1 MSLAGLTNT
10 SLVVVR
16 DKELS
21 VHEQLDI
28 ARYFGPFISMQR
40 PSSPKNQDLRRS
52 KAYLEGLTAL
62 HSVAAQA
69 EGSCSTSVTS
79 PSKPYT
85 LSFVSPGWKSVNV
98 NPGVTRRMLGVPKRE
113 SDTILNVLFHQVA
126 EDVDFRVRFHREPN
140 SIAFWDNK
148 VSSVSAQRRA

>member
-1 MSLAGLTNT
+1 MTGPEYGGDTLWSSGYVAEDGSLYKYPDAHIQLCFL
-10 SLVVVR
+10 SP
-16 DKELS
+16 S
-21 VHEQLDI
+21 VHECRHTSRVLQLC
-28 ARYFGPFISMQR
+28 
-40 PSSPKNQDLRRS
+40 
-52 KAYLEGLTAL
+52 
-62 HSVAAQA
+62 SVATQA

-79 PSKPYT
+79 PSKSYT

-113 SDTILNVLFHQVA
+113 SDTILDVLFHQVA